1 MFALYIIY
9 CVIEDCKTE
18 LHKLL
23 EEERLLGAT
32 LLVFANKQDLP
43 GALGMD
49 EIREVK
55 ILKLPILNGNVGVL
69 LHRPCLK
76 SSPLGCFTTIFKIDD
91 PRGRGGVGCGNKKLD
106 LEMYVFQPK
115 NIIIWTS
122 FFFCS
127 SVGV

>member
-1 MFALYIIY
+1 MCEEYCSVFAIYIYTYCVYMYIY

-55 ILKLPILNGNVGVL
+55 IIKLLILKGLSVKLYMDLVKRVL
-69 LHRPCLK
+69 QL
-76 SSPLGCFTTIFKIDD
+76 
-91 PRGRGGVGCGNKKLD
+91 
-106 LEMYVFQPK
+106 
-115 NIIIWTS
+115 
-122 FFFCS
+122 
-127 SVGV
+127 

>member
-1 MFALYIIY
+1 MCIYVYIYIHTY

-55 ILKLPILNGNVGVL
+55 IIKLVILEGIVGEL
-69 LHRPCLK
+69 IHGPRLK
-76 SSPLGCFTTIFKIDD
+76 SSQIIT
-91 PRGRGGVGCGNKKLD
+91 GVHNL
-106 LEMYVFQPK
+106 K
-115 NIIIWTS
+115 N
-122 FFFCS
+122 
-127 SVGV
+127 